1 MTTTVSDGSAPPA
14 ATTSQDVAQHGMAP
28 HSHGAGTRPSTLPS
42 NKADRENRNE
52 PPTGHEETWRFTPL
66 RRLRGLV
73 PADPASGECGVAVKT
88 GAAASAGVEV
98 LTVPRGDGR

>member
-1 MTTTVSDGSAPPA
+1 MTTTVSGGSAPSA
-14 ATTSQDVAQHGMAP
+14 VTTSQDVAQHGMAP
-28 HSHGAGTRPSTLPS
+28 HSHGAGTLPS
-42 NKADRENRNE
+42 NKADRENRNA

-73 PADPASGECGVAVKT
+73 PADPASGECTVAVKT